1 MNANKELVEK
11 IEGLKRENILLTKRE
26 KMLINDVAKYRQKIE
41 TMKLKISEDEVSY
54 AKQRA
59 QIETD
64 SAAKIE
70 VLEKECAEVEK
81 EKKRKTR
88 FRSKLIT

>member
-1 MNANKELVEK
+1 MDNEEQKSLQNADYF
-11 IEGLKRENILLTKRE
+11 LLTERE

-81 EKKRKTR
+81 EKKE
-88 FRSKLIT
+88 KLASEAN